1 MFAMKSKTKEM
12 IQYSTATLM
21 VVSGVILTIL
31 CFFMKG
37 DVTNG
42 VLWYVA
48 QSLSFAGGVFG
59 ISIYFRAKLGESE
72 DRIRQFINTKMEK

>member
-1 MFAMKSKTKEM
+1 M
-12 IQYSTATLM
+12 
-21 VVSGVILTIL
+21 
-31 CFFMKG
+31 
-37 DVTNG
+37 TNG